1 MKASRADKYGS
12 ACHHI
17 SSSSSRS
24 QGLLSSLRP
33 VSSLFLSI
41 TIESALPTGH
51 IPRSPSPC
59 IDTQAT
65 HIPRPPPLHIGT
77 QGPAV
82 PSVPVP
88 IPMKTGQRSRILRN
102 AEESRI
108 GLLNAT
114 TVSTRTPPKQARQGS
129 VNTDRY
135 SGKKLKKRLEDLER
149 RAASSSASPEQRPA
163 ELDRSNSQP
172 REEFSSSSSTESV
185 DHQEYGRRTPEIQNQ
200 YLPHHEERG
209 MFSHQ
214 YTRQLSTSPPP
225 FSYSTYPAPDTAA
238 YAPYAQHAA
247 YHTLPTTTT
256 PDMPMYTPY
265 LPPLSS
271 AYPTTLP
278 SLVHPMKG
286 DFYAEDEI
294 SPFSMSYATMAG
306 IDIPA
311 PHYQDSDAQVK
322 LPTKHY
328 YAH

>member
-1 MKASRADKYGS
+1 MHRHASY
-12 ACHHI
+12 
-17 SSSSSRS
+17 
-24 QGLLSSLRP
+24 
-33 VSSLFLSI
+33 
-41 TIESALPTGH
+41 TY
-51 IPRSPSPC
+51 
-59 IDTQAT
+59 TQAT
-65 HIPRPPPLHIGT
+65 P
-77 QGPAV
+77 
-82 PSVPVP
+82 
-88 IPMKTGQRSRILRN
+88 
-102 AEESRI
+102 
-108 GLLNAT
+108 T
-114 TVSTRTPPKQARQGS
+114 TH
-129 VNTDRY
+129 RY
-135 SGKKLKKRLEDLER
+135 SGTSSAFSASANPNEDWTKISDLAERRRIQNRIAQRNYRKKLKKRLEDLER

-163 ELDRSNSQP
+163 ELDRSSSQP

-311 PHYQDSDAQVK
+311 PHYQDSDAQTPP
-322 LPTKHY
+322 LSESFEASIAGSPPDSSTYPTTPASMPGTPPLHLL
-328 YAH
+328 